1 MTRMFCT
8 EVQTNPN
15 EYQYHNC
22 FRVFVLERGD
32 LNREKLL
39 ANLKFQ
45 TGGFTGGGGGRL
57 IHEEW
62 FSSRPL
68 KHYALSSHIN
78 RSLVYS

>member
-8 EVQTNPN
+8 EVQTSPN

-45 TGGFTGGGGGRL
+45 TGGFIGGGERL
-57 IHEEW
+57 ILYMRSC
-62 FSSRPL
+62 FL
-68 KHYALSSHIN
+68 VDLSNTAH
-78 RSLVYS
+78 

>member
-45 TGGFTGGGGGRL
+45 TGGFTGGGGDLYMRSCFL
-57 IHEEW
+57 VD
-62 FSSRPL
+62 
-68 KHYALSSHIN
+68 LSNTTH
-78 RSLVYS
+78 